1 MQEVCAIVLAAGE
14 SKRMGSPKMLL
25 AYNGTTVLGKV
36 IENVLAAGIT
46 EPLVISGAERDDIIK
61 AAMKYPVK
69 HCYND
74 KYRSGMLSSVQC
86 GLTSLADECRAV
98 LVMPGDQPMIG
109 ESEINKVIK
118 AWRRSGRGIVMPSF
132 NGKRGHPLLVD
143 MKYRPEI
150 LALPEEEGL
159 RRLAERHPD
168 DVLEAETDDPSVL
181 RDIDTKEDYLNELNI
196 IKRDGKDNC
205 RHLGGAHCSGGGE
218 PAIIAVGAAVGNA
231 IFDAVGAR
239 LFRVPFTPERVLQA
253 VESQKLKV

>member
-25 AYNGTTVLGKV
+25 PYNGTTVLGKV

-46 EPLVISGAERDDIIK
+46 DPLVIAGAERDEIIK
-61 AAMKYPVK
+61 AVMKYPVK

-86 GLTSLADECRAV
+86 GFTSLAEDCRAV
-98 LVMPGDQPMIG
+98 LVMPGDQPMI
-109 ESEINKVIK
+109 SEREIKKVIK

-132 NGKRGHPLLVD
+132 DGKRGHPLIVD
-143 MKYRPEI
+143 MKYRSEI

-159 RRLAERHPD
+159 RKLAERHPD
-168 DVLEAETDDPSVL
+168 DVLEAETDDACVL

-196 IKRDGKDNC
+196 IKRDGRDNPVQTEQK
-205 RHLGGAHCSGGGE
+205 GDGA
-218 PAIIAVGAAVGNA
+218 GN
-231 IFDAVGAR
+231 
-239 LFRVPFTPERVLQA
+239 
-253 VESQKLKV
+253 